1 MGFFVCGMM
10 GRFGIVSKK
19 ILENYNL
26 EKIIRLIPAL
36 SRKSIKI
43 NRINKG
49 ITNNNFKIFAD
60 DEVFFISI
68 PGTDSKL
75 LNIDPI
81 NKYYNNKICGDLGI
95 SPKVIH
101 YIKAEELLMTEF
113 ITSKNP
119 RSKLFHES
127 EKISGLVKMIKTL
140 HGAKLF
146 HRNFNMFT
154 YIYHYINILKKDGL
168 PKLLVSN
175 LNRINHLGQRLAF
188 YRTNLVPCH
197 NDFGI
202 GNIIDNQNQMFL
214 VDFDY
219 SGNNDPCFELGN
231 LIVDMNYNNKQA
243 SELIKRYY
251 GEIQENIISR
261 VYLHGI
267 ASDIGWSLWG
277 SVQAKA
283 SNLNY
288 DFNQYAIN
296 RMERVIN
303 KIDSVDYEL
312 WLKNI

>member
-10 GRFGIVSKK
+10 GRFGIVPKK
-19 ILENYNL
+19 VLEHYIL
-26 EKIIRLIPAL
+26 EKITRLIPAL
-36 SRKSIKI
+36 MGKSVTI

-49 ITNNNFKIFAD
+49 ITNNNFKVIVDGKA
-60 DEVFFISI
+60 FFISL

-75 LNIDPI
+75 LNIDFT
-81 NKYYNNKICGDLGI
+81 NKYYNNKICGDIGI
-95 SPKVIH
+95 SPKVVY
-101 YIKAEELLMTEF
+101 YIKTEELLVTEY
-113 ITSKNP
+113 INSINPVSK
-119 RSKLFHES
+119 SFHGS
-127 EKISGLVKMIKTL
+127 EKISVLVKMIKTL

-146 HRNFNMFT
+146 YRNFNMFT
-154 YIYHYINILKKDGL
+154 YIYHYMNILKKDEL
-168 PKLLVSN
+168 PKLLFPI
-175 LNRINHLGQRLAF
+175 LNRIDNLGQRLAL
-188 YRTNLVPCH
+188 YRRHLVPCH
-197 NDFGI
+197 NDFVD

-231 LIVDMNYNNKQA
+231 LIVEMNYNHNQVN
-243 SELIKRYY
+243 ELIKRYY

-261 VYLHGI
+261 VYLQGI

-277 SVQAKA
+277 YVQAKV

-296 RMERVIN
+296 RMERVMN
-303 KIDSVDYEL
+303 KMDSVDYEL